1 MDKKTIQFT
10 KRDIPAI
17 LSVIFSAV
25 LYSLGMN
32 HFIKTGNLFPGGYAG
47 ISRLVSQTALQYFH
61 MDISFSLIY
70 FTLNLIT
77 AILVWNKI
85 GHKFVLYSG
94 LFFTISAILT
104 AVLPVRCVTSDL
116 LLISVFGGVITGFST
131 GIVLSNNASSG
142 GTDFI
147 AIWMSSVYNRP
158 TWNYVMAGNAVILL
172 LAGLLFG
179 WNQALYSI
187 IYQFVN
193 TQIVNLM
200 HKRYKFTRLDIVTN
214 KPDEIRDVIFSSV
227 HHGVTKVRCEGG
239 FSGSEHWL
247 LIVTINTYQIQEVIR
262 RLKEADPKCFI
273 TICNVERIIGNYYQT
288 PLE

>member
-1 MDKKTIQFT
+1 MDRKRIQFT

-17 LSVIFSAV
+17 LAVIVSATI
-25 LYSLGMN
+25 YSIGMN
-32 HFIKTGNLFPGGYAG
+32 NFIKTGNLFPGGYAG
-47 ISRLVSQTALQYFH
+47 ISRLISQTALQYFH
-61 MDISFSLIY
+61 VNISFSVIY
-70 FTLNLIT
+70 FILNLFT
-77 AILVWNKI
+77 AAIVWNRI
-85 GHKFVLYSG
+85 GHKFMIYSG
-94 LFFTISAILT
+94 LFVTISAILT
-104 AVLPVRCVTSDL
+104 AVLPVSSVTSDL

-131 GIVLSNNASSG
+131 GLVLRNNASSG

-147 AIWMSSVYNRP
+147 AIWLSNVYNKP
-158 TWNYVMAGNAVILL
+158 TWNYVMAGNAVILI

-187 IYQFVN
+187 IYQYVN
-193 TQIVNLM
+193 TQIINLM

-214 KPDEIRDVIFSSV
+214 LPDEICDVIFKSV

-247 LIVTINTYQIQEVIR
+247 LLVTINTYQIQEVIR
-262 RLKEADPKCFI
+262 RLKEADPHCFI